1 MQEMH
6 DTQVRSPGW
15 ENPLEYE
22 MATHSS
28 IIAQKIPWA
37 EETGGLQS
45 MGSQRIGTGLSMS
58 TTTTNLD
65 DECLTRKEGK
75 DLNEKQF
82 INTVM
87 EPHG

>member
-1 MQEMH
+1 
-6 DTQVRSPGW
+6 
-15 ENPLEYE
+15 
-22 MATHSS
+22 
-28 IIAQKIPWA
+28 
-37 EETGGLQS
+37 

>member
-1 MQEMH
+1 
-6 DTQVRSPGW
+6 
-15 ENPLEYE
+15 
-22 MATHSS
+22 
-28 IIAQKIPWA
+28 
-37 EETGGLQS
+37 

-58 TTTTNLD
+58 TTTNLD
-65 DECLTRKEGK
+65 DEYLIRKEGK